1 MMEGSLAMEFW
12 EKAGEKVKDAALIAT
27 EKTFEAGGLL
37 KKGAGNLR
45 DKAVEDWKMKK
56 EIERIND
63 FCNQIRQKFE
73 IDRNQFESDFQRET
87 EQFLHIRDEIE
98 QRLPTYNAIITYIE
112 QNQNNIMH
120 MPATGK
126 NGTPFV
132 FDRDIDPKTG
142 DSIKIAGAAGL
153 ATGLGTVG
161 LVTAF
166 CSASTGTAL
175 SALTGSAYIHATLAA
190 LGGGSLAVGG
200 FGMVGGAIVLGTA
213 FLAPTVGVGG
223 YLLDKQI
230 RKAYEEAISRK
241 GEALVFK
248 KEQRIFFQT
257 LRKGFQSFRKLNYEF
272 YAFYRFFDELLNM
285 SIPAFAIGINSDYE
299 RLVKKSVEI
308 IHFFANIPIIIK
320 NKINVHLD
328 KDVHKIVMQVNEC
341 KSWLGILLR
350 SLGMEEA
357 EMMNK
362 ARYQEVDVETAEEIV
377 NLVKE
382 LRDEN
387 GWKDSKIKNQESTIN
402 KQADK
407 ITEQEI
413 EIQKKNE
420 EILKLADELRLKNP
434 TKYITYERELLKEYD
449 HLEGKALQFAAS
461 GELFYELVTKNESEG
476 LDYSAV
482 IIEYSNCI
490 EELLKDLLNRSGIP
504 ISENNGTPYFGTI
517 IKQGQKYNLLEKEYC
532 SLLWKLNDCRIAAA
546 HGFGVNKDKM
556 EKVKG
561 YLFIG
566 DSKRKKG
573 LLEYF
578 NELLL
583 NIN

>member
-1 MMEGSLAMEFW
+1 MEGSLAMEFW

-27 EKTFEAGGLL
+27 EKTFEVGGLL

-132 FDRDIDPKTG
+132 FGRDIDPKTG

-190 LGGGSLAVGG
+190 LGGGSLAAGG

-241 GEALVFK
+241 AEALVFK